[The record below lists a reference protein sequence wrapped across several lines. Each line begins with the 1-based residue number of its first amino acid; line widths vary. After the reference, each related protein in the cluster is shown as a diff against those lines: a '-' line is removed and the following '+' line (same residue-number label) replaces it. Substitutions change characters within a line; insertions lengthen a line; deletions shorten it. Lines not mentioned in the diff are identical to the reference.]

1 MKLETTQF
9 TDMTAMIQSLP
20 FGSFLPSGERKR
32 RKFSP
37 WENFEVSKHF
47 GGRFHLKLGSSSESI
62 RNLIGS
68 CAQRFWPWSIP
79 FLFQNPLLSLEA
91 CSLHSL
97 CACALLIPSCPILCG
112 AIDCSLLASSVHG
125 ILQARILEWVAMPS
139 SSRSPWSKDWIHISR
154 GSFISGGFFTVE
166 PLGKTTF
173 SLA

>member
-9 TDMTAMIQSLP
+9 RDMTAMIQSLL

-62 RNLIGS
+62 RNLI
-68 CAQRFWPWSIP
+68 SIP
-79 FLFQNPLLSLEA
+79 FLFRNPLLCLDA

-97 CACALLIPSCPILCG
+97 CARVLLIQSCPILCD
-112 AIDCSLLASSVHG
+112 AIDCSLLASSLHG

-139 SSRSPWSKDWIHISR
+139 SSRSP
-154 GSFISGGFFTVE
+154 
-166 PLGKTTF
+166 
-173 SLA
+173 